1 MFYSNVYSKIIYI
14 HVYKDEFLTKAKM
27 AWLNLYMYAEYE
39 RFSDMVTRVR
49 EEYKSFHKFSYLFPL
64 PFLLIM
70 V

>member
-1 MFYSNVYSKIIYI
+1 MYSKIVYI
-14 HVYKDEFLTKAKM
+14 HICRGGLLTKAKLT
-27 AWLNLYMYAEYE
+27 WLNLYTYAEYG